1 MLNQKMSRVLQSI
14 VCIIDNTPDCSMPE
28 RRYSESRPSLHS
40 YLEEL
45 MEYRDM
51 HKKRLLQGKKPKHMS
66 EKDDDLLEYAFE
78 SRWYC
83 FPTPF
88 KRGDIVY
95 DCRFDPHDRDFCK
108 GTFVLD
114 GIDNNDNEN
123 GRQNRDSSDMTA
135 YGWFQEADG
144 TVYSEVMFNYMDLE
158 LFRGQLEGQER
169 LQIALSNYI
178 KGNISEEL
186 LLYAQRTLIMQ
197 DLGYDSPVNTV
208 NRYTEEG
215 LELAGVAGPLKN
227 KTGKKN
233 CKNSV

>member
-1 MLNQKMSRVLQSI
+1 MKNVVCGSDFVGGRIEILEFVNSRTIRDYLKDIAFKCDPMQAAWLVYQNRYKTYDQKHEAWQW
-14 VCIIDNTPDCSMPE
+14 IIDNTPDCSMPE

-144 TVYSEVMFNYMDLE
+144 TVYSEVMPHFLPPQDHQPISSCRFFWNYSRS
-158 LFRGQLEGQER
+158 LFCR
-169 LQIALSNYI
+169 
-178 KGNISEEL
+178 
-186 LLYAQRTLIMQ
+186 
-197 DLGYDSPVNTV
+197 
-208 NRYTEEG
+208 
-215 LELAGVAGPLKN
+215 
-227 KTGKKN
+227 
-233 CKNSV
+233 